1 MTRRKFRGAACDC
14 ATGWVVARLFID
26 CRDWSV
32 LVVRDFGCVTGEKC
46 GASSFCFFFDCVIG
60 ETCGTSSISLTA
72 GLGRLA
78 ARLRFMDCVTRRA
91 GPRIMDCVTR
101 AGIDLKID
109 CSPSR
114 D

>member
-1 MTRRKFRGAACDC
+1 M
-14 ATGWVVARLFID
+14 
-26 CRDWSV
+26 
-32 LVVRDFGCVTGEKC
+32 VRDFDCVTGETC
-46 GASSFCFFFDCVIG
+46 GASFFFFDCDSVIG

-78 ARLRFMDCVTRRA
+78 ARLRFIDCVTRRA
-91 GPRIMDCVTR
+91 APRIMDCVTR

>member
-1 MTRRKFRGAACDC
+1 M
-14 ATGWVVARLFID
+14 
-26 CRDWSV
+26 
-32 LVVRDFGCVTGEKC
+32 VRDFDCVTGETC
-46 GASSFCFFFDCVIG
+46 GAALFFFLRLRDWGDLRHVFDL
-60 ETCGTSSISLTA
+60 LTA

-78 ARLRFMDCVTRRA
+78 ARLRFIDCVTRRA
-91 GPRIMDCVTR
+91 APRIKDCVTR